1 MGDVSIECTVIKLS
15 NALACLNM
23 SRALVTSVELLI
35 TQKQFTPV
43 LFSIPLQY
51 SL

>member
-1 MGDVSIECTVIKLS
+1 MGDVSIECTEVKA
-15 NALACLNM
+15 NALACLNL
-23 SRALVTSVELLI
+23 SRVLVTSVELLI

-43 LFSIPLQY
+43 LLSIPLQY